1 MALGILATR
10 PCAAQQQHR
19 TILAIG
25 AHAAD
30 MELTAGA
37 LLAHQAKLGDRVV
50 LLHLTL
56 GEGGNPKMSAAAYA
70 VQKRNEAEAAAKDL
84 GAEVIFGPFA
94 DGLLPNDEQSRR
106 YVADVIRKI
115 KPT

>member
-1 MALGILATR
+1 MRSLQVQLNFSTQAALLLLFAFLTSTLS
-10 PCAAQQQHR
+10 AAQQEPR

-30 MELTAGA
+30 MELSAGA

-56 GEGGNPKMSAAAYA
+56 GEGGHPKLPPAIYRE
-70 VQKRNEAEAAAKDL
+70 QKRREAEAAARDL
-84 GAEVIFGPFA
+84 GAEVIFGP
-94 DGLLPNDEQSRR
+94 
-106 YVADVIRKI
+106 
-115 KPT
+115 